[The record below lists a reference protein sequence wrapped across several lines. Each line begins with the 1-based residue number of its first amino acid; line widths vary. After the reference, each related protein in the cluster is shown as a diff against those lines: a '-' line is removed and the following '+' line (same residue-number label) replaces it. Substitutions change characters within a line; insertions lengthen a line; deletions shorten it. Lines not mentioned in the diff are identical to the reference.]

1 MPIFLSLAKSNPT
14 MFVMIVA
21 TLVFSISLHEYFHA
35 RCALWMGDSTAADTG
50 HLTLNPFRQ
59 MGWIS
64 LVMLL
69 VAGIAWGAVPV
80 DPVRL
85 RSRHSWGPLAT
96 ALAGPAA
103 NLLLA
108 VIAWCL
114 FGCMAAL
121 VPVTES
127 NRPILFNAL
136 SLLAVLGCYN
146 IVLLL
151 FNLIPAPGLDGWNVL
166 CWLFPRIVKVSSE
179 VLKGVM
185 VFLILAA
192 LMGVHYLFSAAEYVM
207 SWAPHCFR
215 SLAGS

>member
-1 MPIFLSLAKSNPT
+1 MPIFLSLAKNNPT
-14 MFVMIVA
+14 AFILIVV

-35 RCALWMGDSTAADTG
+35 RCALWMGDSTAADAG

-108 VIAWCL
+108 VVAWCL
-114 FGCMAAL
+114 FGFLAAL
-121 VPVTES
+121 VPVARAPADPRADRARANSTPS
-127 NRPILFNAL
+127 CRFPLWLLWGSWWRDLPRWTLPFA
-136 SLLAVLGCYN
+136 SLQ
-146 IVLLL
+146 
-151 FNLIPAPGLDGWNVL
+151 PG
-166 CWLFPRIVKVSSE
+166 
-179 VLKGVM
+179 
-185 VFLILAA
+185 
-192 LMGVHYLFSAAEYVM
+192 
-207 SWAPHCFR
+207 
-215 SLAGS
+215 

>member
-1 MPIFLSLAKSNPT
+1 MRLFISLAKTNPT
-14 MFVMIVA
+14 VFVLIVA

-35 RCALWMGDSTAADTG
+35 RCALWMGDSTAADAG

-85 RSRHSWGPLAT
+85 RSRHSWGPLVT

-108 VIAWCL
+108 LIAWCL
-114 FGCMAAL
+114 FGWLAL
-121 VPVTES
+121 APVTES
-127 NRPILFNAL
+127 NRFILANAL
-136 SLLAVLGCYN
+136 MLLVTLGCYN

-179 VLKGVM
+179 ALKGIM
-185 VFLILAA
+185 VFLIFAA
-192 LMGVHYLFSAAEYVM
+192 LMGVHWLFSLAEFVM
-207 SWAPHCFR
+207 SQAPYCFR
-215 SLAGS
+215 CLTRS

>member
-1 MPIFLSLAKSNPT
+1 MPIFLSLAKNNPT
-14 MFVMIVA
+14 AFFLIAA

-35 RCALWMGDSTAADTG
+35 RCALWMGDPTAADAG
-50 HLTLNPFRQ
+50 HLTLNPLRQ

-69 VAGIAWGAVPV
+69 VAGIAWGSVPV

-85 RSRHSWGPLAT
+85 RSRHSWGPLVT

-114 FGCMAAL
+114 FGWLAL
-121 VPVTES
+121 MPYTES
-127 NRPILFNAL
+127 SRPILSNAL
-136 SLLAVLGCYN
+136 SLVVVLGCYN

-166 CWLFPRIVKVSSE
+166 CWFFPRIVRVSSE

-185 VFLILAA
+185 LFLIFAA
-192 LMGVHYLFSAAEYVM
+192 LMGVHYLFTLAEIIM
-207 SWAPHCFR
+207 SLAPYCFR
-215 SLAGS
+215 RLAGA

>member
-1 MPIFLSLAKSNPT
+1 MQLFISLAKTNPT
-14 MFVMIVA
+14 MFVMVVV

-35 RCALWMGDSTAADTG
+35 RCALWMGDPTAADAG

-69 VAGIAWGAVPV
+69 VAGIAWGSVPV

-85 RSRHSWGPLAT
+85 RSRHSWGPLVT

-108 VIAWCL
+108 LIAWCL
-114 FGCMAAL
+114 FGLLTLA
-121 VPVTES
+121 PTES
-127 NRPILFNAL
+127 NRLILSNAL
-136 SLLAVLGCYN
+136 MLLATLGCYN
-146 IVLLL
+146 IVLML

-166 CWLFPRIVKVSSE
+166 CWLFPRIVTVSSE
-179 VLKGVM
+179 ALKGIM
-185 VFLILAA
+185 VFLIFAA
-192 LMGVHYLFSAAEYVM
+192 LMGVHYLFALAEIIM
-207 SWAPHCFR
+207 SLAPYCFR
-215 SLAGS
+215 MLAGS